1 MQWVKDLVLSLV
13 WPWLLLWPRFYPW
26 PRNFHMPQA
35 QTKKKK
41 KKERKKKEVT
51 RRVTGDLGSV
61 LQEEHILLILK
72 MSV

>member
-1 MQWVKDLVLSLV
+1 MALVTAVAQVLSL
-13 WPWLLLWPRFYPW
+13 
-26 PRNFHMPQA
+26 A
-35 QTKKKK
+35 QELPHASGETNKKK